1 MILDSTSKEHYDPTQ
16 IAAVMNV
23 FVLHNLR
30 YISTSISSFPV
41 LDMMPLLRHVDL
53 SSIFSVP
60 DPPSDDF
67 VLGNLQSVSIVRL
80 SECREK
86 VVKGIPNIK
95 KLKITC
101 EELDRKSL
109 YCFNNLC
116 HIDKLEHLSC
126 DFQMFPSCPVLQQ
139 SNLLRSILIFDD
151 DSDEDEDD
159 DNEGACKQDDDD
171 DDDDDDEGDCKQN
184 DDSDEDEDEDDD
196 DEGAC
201 KQDDNSNKDG
211 DDVICIQLCLTS
223 PPISFSHTNNTV
235 V

>member
-16 IAAVMNV
+16 
-23 FVLHNLR
+23 VLNAFREVEEALRSANLR
-30 YISTSISSFPV
+30 
-41 LDMMPLLRHVDL
+41 LLRVLRLD
-53 SSIFSVP
+53 SIDTFDSNEH
-60 DPPSDDF
+60 PPSDDF

-139 SNLLRSILIFDD
+139 SNLLRSILIFVL
-151 DSDEDEDD
+151 
-159 DNEGACKQDDDD
+159 G
-171 DDDDDDEGDCKQN
+171 
-184 DDSDEDEDEDDD
+184 
-196 DEGAC
+196 
-201 KQDDNSNKDG
+201 
-211 DDVICIQLCLTS
+211 
-223 PPISFSHTNNTV
+223 
-235 V
+235 